1 MNCPFCQHLVSRVV
15 DSRVA
20 GDAIRRRRAC
30 DGCGRRFTTHERIER
45 RMPVV
50 VKKSGAREAF
60 ERDKVYAGL
69 SLACRKRP
77 VPERALEVAADSV
90 EHQVLALGER
100 EVPAR
105 QVGALVL
112 EELLSLD
119 RVAYLR
125 FASVYQEFASPEE
138 FLEILQPLLEP
149 DR

>member
-1 MNCPFCQHLVSRVV
+1 VV
-15 DSRVA
+15 DSRLA

-45 RMPVV
+45 RMPAV

-60 ERDKVYAGL
+60 NRDKVYAGL
-69 SLACRKRP
+69 ALACRKRP
-77 VPERALEVAADSV
+77 VPERALEAAADDV
-90 EHQVLALGER
+90 ERRVLATGER
-100 EVPAR
+100 EVKAR

-112 EELLSLD
+112 DALLGLD

-138 FLEILQPLLEP
+138 FLDILQPLLGP
-149 DR
+149 GR